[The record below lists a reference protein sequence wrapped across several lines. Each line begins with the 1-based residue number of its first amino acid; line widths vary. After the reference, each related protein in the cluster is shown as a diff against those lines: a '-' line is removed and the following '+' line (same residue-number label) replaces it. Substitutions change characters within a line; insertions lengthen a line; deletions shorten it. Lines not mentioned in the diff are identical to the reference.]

1 MTKYELTFLLNTE
14 EETKIVK
21 DLITSLKGEIATE
34 NKWGKKTLSYPIGKN
49 KFAFYFNYQ
58 INIDKKNIQEL
69 KKKLNFED
77 KIMRYLLLQVEE
89 KKLKVKNQKSKVA
102 IQN

>member
-77 KIMRYLLLQVEE
+77 KIMRYLLLLLE
-89 KKLKVKNQKSKVA
+89 S
-102 IQN
+102 